1 MGQNPGTQ
9 TVPEME
15 MTDFDPSHYDG
26 NIVKKGKHSFLVIP
40 LAIEKITRW

>member
-26 NIVKKGKHSFLVIP
+26 NIVKKKENIVF
-40 LAIEKITRW
+40 